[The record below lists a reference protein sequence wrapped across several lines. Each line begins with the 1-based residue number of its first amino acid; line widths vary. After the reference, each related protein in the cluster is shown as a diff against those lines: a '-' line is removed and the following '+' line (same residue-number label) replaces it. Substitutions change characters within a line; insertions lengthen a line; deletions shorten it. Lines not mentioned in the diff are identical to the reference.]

1 MKPKSLKLAGTDAA
15 ASADNMKDD
24 ETGEQLIQRK
34 DDTPEA
40 LGKRLKEY
48 HNQTEP
54 ILDKMAEHDSSSF
67 HEIDGTQAIEEIWR
81 DIELSLSKSGLTQC
95 KSR

>member
-1 MKPKSLKLAGTDAA
+1 MKPKSLHNAGPG
-15 ASADNMKDD
+15 ASATADNMKDD

-54 ILDKMAEHDSSSF
+54 ILAKMSENDASCF
-67 HEIDGTQAIEEIWR
+67 HKIDGTQTVEAIWHDLES
-81 DIELSLSKSGLTQC
+81 SLLKSGL
-95 KSR
+95 SRCNSK

>member
-1 MKPKSLKLAGTDAA
+1 MKPKSLHNAGPG
-15 ASADNMKDD
+15 ASATADNMKDD

-54 ILDKMAEHDSSSF
+54 ILAKMSENDASCF
-67 HEIDGTQAIEEIWR
+67 HEIDGTQTVEAIWHDLES
-81 DIELSLSKSGLTQC
+81 SLLKSGL
-95 KSR
+95 SRCNSK